1 MSCETYM
8 KLKFQC
14 PSIKFYLN
22 AAPVIH
28 LHIACCCIPVT
39 TEMRC
44 HNRGTINLKACSA
57 YCLALHRKSMEALGI
72 DWLNHWSPG
81 VKNTSCVQFIQF
93 TEISAW
99 QHFSQ
104 TLWGNKYSHFNFYN
118 FPSQTFHEKM
128 GRIKD
133 KMARTSQKQKRLR
146 RSGKNMQ
153 KNYMKKVL
161 MTQITMMVWSL
172 T

>member
-39 TEMRC
+39 REMRC
-44 HNRGTINLKACSA
+44 HNRGTIDLKACSA

-81 VKNTSCVQFIQF
+81 VKNTSCVQLIQF
-93 TEISAW
+93 AEISAW

-118 FPSQTFHEKM
+118 FPSQSFHEKM

-133 KMARTSQKQKRLR
+133 KNGKDLTETEEIKKWQEYTEELYKKR
-146 RSGKNMQ
+146 
-153 KNYMKKVL
+153 YP
-161 MTQITMMVWSL
+161 
-172 T
+172 